1 MKKLITLLLCSL
13 SLVGCANYRTLNEN
27 SYYYSVVEENKFEI
41 VVSKII
47 FRDGFV
53 SEYLVSEYKVGER
66 TCNFVRTSA
75 YEIKDYEIY
84 FTHNETPNGKIISN
98 TQIEYAC
105 LRYGTRKKLTYNLS
119 KS

>member
-1 MKKLITLLLCSL
+1 MKKLIVLLLCSL

-27 SYYYSVVEENKFEI
+27 SYYYSVVEENNFEI
-41 VVSKII
+41 VVSKIM

-66 TCNFVRTSA
+66 TCNFVKTTA

-84 FTHNETPNGKIISN
+84 FKNNTNPCGIIKSN
-98 TQIEYAC
+98 TQIEYSC
-105 LRYGTRKKLTYNLS
+105 LRYGTRKKLTYNLA